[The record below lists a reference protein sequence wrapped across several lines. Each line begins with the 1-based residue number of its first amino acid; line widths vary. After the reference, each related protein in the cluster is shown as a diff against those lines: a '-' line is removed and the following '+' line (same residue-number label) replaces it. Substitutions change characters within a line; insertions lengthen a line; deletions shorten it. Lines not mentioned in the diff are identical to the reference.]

1 MISKALEL
9 DGSGQDGMLVTWE
22 PGQLLVT
29 DAQAAFKAASAE
41 SLLPKSSTKPNA
53 LRTAFS
59 AMIDALNIKVRGTPI
74 HITPLREDLVGF
86 EARRVLKGD
95 VENDPEFALSVLL
108 DEASGS
114 PVIKIAKHDDNICP
128 AVGLMKDSFEAT
140 LLEVYQQE
148 LLYYPVSMVSSAL
161 QRLIKRLGGISLRR
175 AGGSYFLPSSSLT
188 TFNKVADALEKPGC
202 DLVFNT
208 ITFPIKPGE
217 RSYRWV
223 LDSLRKEVEA
233 DLAEIQEELQDLG
246 GRKQRSNGMET
257 RLEHAT
263 RIDQKVSQYEGLLNV
278 TLTDLHDAVN
288 VVRTAVES
296 HNLMEICS

>member
-22 PGQLLVT
+22 PGQLLVV
-29 DAQAAFKAASAE
+29 DAQAAFKSANAE
-41 SLLPKSSTKPNA
+41 SMLPKSSTKPNA

-95 VENDPEFALSVLL
+95 VENDPEFVLSVVLEENNG
-108 DEASGS
+108 DAK
-114 PVIKIAKHDDNICP
+114 VKIAKFDDAICP
-128 AVGLMKDSFEAT
+128 MVGLMQDQFEER
-140 LLEVYQQE
+140 LLSVYQQE

-161 QRLIKRLGGISLRR
+161 QRLIKRMGGISLRR
-175 AGGSYFLPSSSLT
+175 AGGSYFLPASSLA
-188 TFNKVADALEKPGC
+188 TFDKVADALEKPGC
-202 DLVFNT
+202 DLQFNT
-208 ITFPIKPGE
+208 VIFPIKPGE

-223 LDSLRKEVEA
+223 LDSLRKEVET
-233 DLAEIQEELQDLG
+233 DLSEIQEELKDLG
-246 GRKQRSNGMET
+246 GRRQRSNGMET

-263 RIDQKVSQYEGLLNV
+263 RIDSKVSQYESLLNV

-288 VVRTAVES
+288 VVKTAVES